1 MSWWIDGALVV
12 DGTGRDPAPTGV
24 LIENGRITQLGN
36 DRPASADVIDAN
48 GLTLT
53 PGLIDAHVHIGL
65 SSDINASVRY
75 ELSVAEIAAD
85 MFNNLSTTL
94 DGGFTTVRD
103 TGGIDGG
110 ISRAV
115 ARGLIRGPRVIPAGP
130 IQCQRG
136 GHGHLGAPWEPT
148 ELWSGHGIAGL
159 RDLALLS
166 SGPDEMRANVR
177 ESFRRGAEFIKLCV
191 TGGVVSMHDQLS
203 DTQLTVEEI
212 AVAVSEAK
220 ARGTYVTV
228 HAHNNAGLRN
238 AIEAGV
244 ECVEHG
250 SQIDDEMAALMK
262 QRGVAHVPT
271 LLVVEDLL
279 KDASATGLDAS
290 IADRVGVAWQGQL
303 DAIRASAD
311 AGVLLGSGS
320 DLIGPHQLGRGR
332 ELTLRAQAQSPMAAL
347 VSATRDNARILR
359 ISDEVGTVEVGKRA
373 DLALWA
379 ANPIDNADVFADR
392 DAVAVVLQSGRVVR
406 DVRQA

>member
-1 MSWWIDGALVV
+1 MSIWIDGAVVV
-12 DGTGRDPAPTGV
+12 DGTGRDPVATGI
-24 LIENGRITQLGN
+24 LIEGGRIARLGGS
-36 DRPASADVIDAN
+36 RPAGTAVLDAA

-53 PGLIDAHVHIGL
+53 PGLIDAHVHIAL
-65 SSDINASVRY
+65 SSDINASTRY

-85 MFNNLSTTL
+85 MFNNLATTL

-115 ARGLIRGPRVIPAGP
+115 ARGLIRGPRVIPSGP

-136 GHGHLGAPWEPT
+136 GHGHFAAPWEPT
-148 ELWSGHGIAGL
+148 QLWREHGIPGL
-159 RDLALLS
+159 RDVSLLS

-191 TGGVVSMHDQLS
+191 TGGVVSTHDQLS

-212 AVAVSEAK
+212 VVAVVEAK
-220 ARGTYVTV
+220 ARGSYVTV

-262 QRGVAHVPT
+262 EKGVAHVPT
-271 LLVVEDLL
+271 LAVVESLL
-279 KDASATGLDAS
+279 KDAGAAGIDAS
-290 IADRVGVAWQGQL
+290 IGGRVGAAWQGQL
-303 DAIRASAD
+303 DAIQASAA

-332 ELTLRAQAQSPMAAL
+332 ELVLRAAAQSPMAAL
-347 VSATRDNARILR
+347 ESATRDNARILR
-359 ISDEVGTVEVGKRA
+359 ISEDVGTVEVGKLA
-373 DLALWA
+373 DLVLWS
-379 ANPIDNADVFADR
+379 ANPVDDAEVFGDR
-392 DAVAVVLQSGRVVR
+392 DAVALVVQTGRVVR
-406 DVRQA
+406 DVRAS